1 MLSRIADSLFW
12 LNRYMERSD
21 CLLRVVYTNYIL
33 SFDAGNSTSFSW
45 KDAITI
51 FSPTAED
58 VINPTDDSTSAAL
71 KYLINDSKNLNAA
84 KILLTKARE
93 NARGVQDNITKE
105 VWEQV
110 NQLYHLV
117 NQSDMEKKLGGSRS
131 LEIIEQLYQN
141 STLYYG
147 VTDSTMPRG
156 QGWNFMNLGKFIE
169 RCLMTIDTTFAH
181 FKKIDHQLN
190 NPQDILFWRNLL
202 LSLSGYELYLKAYNR
217 DQHNLNIIDHILF
230 NKNFPRSLHYS
241 LNRISRYLNEVV
253 EDTKIEGSEKLHKSF
268 GRIYSKIEF
277 SDINMVQ
284 EVSLPYFLFSL
295 RKELVEFSN
304 QLTRIY
310 FSYA

>member
-21 CLLRVVYTNYIL
+21 CLLRVIHTNYIL
-33 SFDAGNSTSFSW
+33 SFDAGNSTGFSW
-45 KDAITI
+45 KDAISI
-51 FSPTAED
+51 FSHGAED
-58 VINPTDDSTSAAL
+58 STNANVDSTATAL
-71 KYLINDSKNLNAA
+71 NYLINDTKNLNSV

-117 NQSDMEKKLGGSRS
+117 NQPSLEKRLPGAKS
-131 LEIIEQLYQN
+131 LEIIEELYQN

-156 QGWNFMNLGKFIE
+156 QGWNFMNLGKYIE
-169 RCLMTIDTTFAH
+169 RCLLTIDNTFAH

-190 NPQDILFWRNLL
+190 NAQDVLFWRNLL
-202 LSLSGYELYLKAYNR
+202 LSLSGYELYLKTYTTG
-217 DQHNLNIIDHILF
+217 QHNLNVIDHIIF
-230 NKNFPRSLHYS
+230 NKDFPRSLMYS
-241 LNRISRYLNEVV
+241 FHRINRYLDAVV
-253 EDTKIEGSEKLHKSF
+253 EDTKIEGSDKLQKGF
-268 GRIYSKIEF
+268 GRICSKVEYA
-277 SDINMVQ
+277 DMNMVQ
-284 EVSLPYFLFSL
+284 EVSLPYFLYTL
-295 RKELVEFSN
+295 RKELVDFSN
-304 QLTRIY
+304 QLTQIY